1 MLFAAERYS
10 PCAFFCQQAAEKA
23 LKAAIYNSS
32 ERPWGHSVPSLLD
45 QVCVILRVQP
55 DNAPFMAAEALD
67 EHYIRSRYPDA
78 RPSSEADYT
87 REVAEGALQDAGSVH
102 AFVLENLRDA

>member
-1 MLFAAERYS
+1 
-10 PCAFFCQQAAEKA
+10 
-23 LKAAIYNSS
+23 
-32 ERPWGHSVPSLLD
+32 
-45 QVCVILRVQP
+45 
-55 DNAPFMAAEALD
+55 MAAEALD